1 MLCDRLVCG
10 VMHERIQQR
19 LLSEGEDLTFEK
31 ATNIAL
37 SMESAIAQATE
48 IQLYQSQQQATS
60 ENTLSQVTSKITKPL
75 R

>member
-48 IQLYQSQQQATS
+48 IQLYQ
-60 ENTLSQVTSKITKPL
+60 
-75 R
+75 